1 MTMSRKGTGAAKPAD
16 GYGTGYRKPPKGY
29 QFKPGQ
35 SGNPTGRPK
44 ARKSLDELIDGELS
58 ARVMVNEGGE
68 RRSITKEQA
77 MAKQLVNKAASGDQ
91 RAIRHVSE
99 ARSRVA
105 EYRQQEAEKAA
116 KKSETGIDYSLV
128 TTEDMHLIMQF
139 YALMDRYYEA
149 KVLFDQGL
157 FDPRDPPL
165 PWVDGRPPPPMP
177 PSGPKVRPWE
187 MEGYNEARAKAG
199 MSGVQPS
206 YLKVLPKSVPRMDSR
221 PIAVDVRADQRARSE
236 AQEKPIWEEE
246 GYDVDEDGNEIPSS
260 SGPGTASS

>member
-1 MTMSRKGTGAAKPAD
+1 MTMLRKGTGVAKPK
-16 GYGTGYRKPPKGY
+16 GNYETGYCKPPRGH

-44 ARKSLDELIDGELS
+44 TRKSLDELIDKELG
-58 ARVMVNEGGE
+58 ARIMVNEGGE

-77 MAKQLVNKAASGDQ
+77 MAKQLVNKAASGDH

-99 ARSRVA
+99 VRSRVA
-105 EYRQQEAEKAA
+105 ERRQQEAEKAA
-116 KKSETGIDYSLV
+116 EKSDTSIDYSLV
-128 TTEDMHLIMQF
+128 TDEDMLLIMQ
-139 YALMDRYYEA
+139 YGTLMGRYHEA

-157 FDPRDPPL
+157 FDPRDPPI

-177 PSGPKVRPWE
+177 PSGPRMRPWD

-199 MSGVQPS
+199 IPEVQPS
-206 YLKVLPKSVPRMDSR
+206 YLMDLPESVPRMDSR
-221 PIAVDVRADQRARSE
+221 PIVVDVRADQRARSE

-260 SGPGTASS
+260 SGPGKSSP